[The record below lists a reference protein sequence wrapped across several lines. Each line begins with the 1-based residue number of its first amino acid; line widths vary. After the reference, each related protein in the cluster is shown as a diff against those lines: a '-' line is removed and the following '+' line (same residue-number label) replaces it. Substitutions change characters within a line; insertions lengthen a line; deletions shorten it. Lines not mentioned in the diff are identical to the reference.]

1 VQSADRLRV
10 LAALLGEVRDVLS
23 DRVVDPAPPAWC
35 ERRGWTS
42 FLLALD
48 DATLERAEHGETAR
62 VLLEHRD
69 TPPSLRAL
77 ASEVIALTALEPIV
91 LAAEPRALRR
101 ASDRKRHQVAALG
114 ALASEW
120 APRTRRVVDLG
131 AGHGHLTRELAER
144 LNVAALGV
152 EARAHVVENA
162 RALTESDAVRF
173 VRRDAIADPIRF
185 ERDDLIVGLHACGSL
200 GDAIVRAA
208 AESGAGVLLVSCC
221 PQKIDGTDRP
231 PLSALGRSLGL
242 RFAREHLGL
251 ANLATLVEGGKD
263 SADVMERRL
272 ARRTLFL
279 LLRDAGVALAPGDE
293 MHGIPRR
300 RLAGPLDALVAR
312 AFELR
317 GLALPSREAI
327 ERARA
332 RAAREHPRM
341 RRLALPRTMLA
352 RVLELALVHDRA
364 VLLDEHP
371 TTPARVALAFARSAS
386 PRNVA
391 ILRAPA

>member
-1 VQSADRLRV
+1 MQSADRLRV

-364 VLLDEHP
+364 VLFDEHP

>member
-1 VQSADRLRV
+1 MQSADRLRV

>member
-1 VQSADRLRV
+1 
-10 LAALLGEVRDVLS
+10 
-23 DRVVDPAPPAWC
+23 
-35 ERRGWTS
+35 
-42 FLLALD
+42 
-48 DATLERAEHGETAR
+48 
-62 VLLEHRD
+62 
-69 TPPSLRAL
+69 
-77 ASEVIALTALEPIV
+77 
-91 LAAEPRALRR
+91 
-101 ASDRKRHQVAALG
+101 
-114 ALASEW
+114 
-120 APRTRRVVDLG
+120 
-131 AGHGHLTRELAER
+131 
-144 LNVAALGV
+144 
-152 EARAHVVENA
+152 A
-162 RALTESDAVRF
+162 RALTESDAERF

-242 RFAREHLGL
+242 RFTREHLGL

-263 SADVMERRL
+263 SADVMQRRL

-327 ERARA
+327 ERAR
-332 RAAREHPRM
+332 
-341 RRLALPRTMLA
+341 
-352 RVLELALVHDRA
+352 
-364 VLLDEHP
+364 
-371 TTPARVALAFARSAS
+371 
-386 PRNVA
+386 
-391 ILRAPA
+391 